1 MSILSVMVGGFFGA
15 ICRYM
20 LGEWIPT
27 TGGFPVGTLS
37 VNLAGCLLLGWF
49 TAFSQRKSL
58 RPEIP
63 LLIGTGFAGSF
74 TTFSTFSVE
83 TLELVKQ
90 ELFVFAATYVL
101 SSVLAGIALAFVG
114 YRVGTRQKAGDLR

>member
-1 MSILSVMVGGFFGA
+1 MFVLWVMIGGFSGA
-15 ICRYM
+15 ICRYL
-20 LGEWIPT
+20 LGEWMPT
-27 TGGFPVGTLS
+27 TGGFPVGTLC
-37 VNLAGCLLLGWF
+37 VNLIGCLFLGWF
-49 TAFSQRKSL
+49 TAFHERKSI

-63 LLIGTGFAGSF
+63 LLIGTGLTGSF

-101 SSVLAGIALAFVG
+101 LSVLAGIALATAG
-114 YRVGTRQKAGDLR
+114 YWVGTRKKAGDFR